1 MKRWYK
7 LLIFIFGLV
16 LLVAVGTIMLTQ
28 QYSWASA
35 SIAQS
40 QGTGRFI
47 RRYSCSPKQFK
58 FKNHDVVVQQCW
70 LEKPKEGKISQIVL
84 TLMFDHK
91 PYGELHMQQQKG
103 ENIVFKHVDAG
114 YTLFKISRCS
124 PLINVSEMWTEIVSQ
139 KASHRFAHIV
149 DLAEP
154 FPDEFDLQVCSQK
167 DSKDTILDHLGAN
180 AKDEGVTLTL
190 KAI

>member
-1 MKRWYK
+1 MRRWYK
-7 LLIFIFGLV
+7 LLILIFGLV
-16 LLVAVGTIMLTQ
+16 LLVAISTIMLTQ

-58 FKNHDVVVQQCW
+58 FKNHDVVVQECW
-70 LEKPKEGKISQIVL
+70 LEKPKEGKISQVVL
-84 TLMFDHK
+84 TLIFDHK
-91 PYGELHMQQQKG
+91 PYGELHMRQQKG
-103 ENIVFKHVDAG
+103 ENIVFKHIEAQ
-114 YTLFKISRCS
+114 YTLFGISRCS
-124 PLINVSEMWTEIVSQ
+124 PLINVFEMWKEIISQ
-139 KASHRFAHIV
+139 KAAHRFAHIV

-167 DSKDTILDHLGAN
+167 DREDTLSNRLGAN
-180 AKDEGVTLTL
+180 AKDEGVTLTVS
-190 KAI
+190 AI